1 MSISDDF
8 KKMKIL
14 YEAIVDIDHAIK
26 RNSDDV
32 LEEILNAV
40 KDIDKKEYPD
50 EVINTIID
58 AIRCSLISLY
68 KDQQTELNSII
79 GLGPVSTLDGF
90 NIKKEIKDQ
99 RS

>member
-1 MSISDDF
+1 MCIIPDKKIELSHLIKKITSDIYNIYEPIKYNVLFALIS
-8 KKMKIL
+8 
-14 YEAIVDIDHAIK
+14 
-26 RNSDDV
+26 
-32 LEEILNAV
+32 
-40 KDIDKKEYPD
+40 KDIDKKEYPN
-50 EVINTIID
+50 EFINTIID